1 MRDFVIV
8 FFLVGY
14 AAIVGRNSISRAKDV
29 IALPPPEQSARTSV
43 EEALAR
49 RRSVREYSSKH
60 LTDQQLGQLCW
71 AREVSRIL
79 TASAPPHPPVR
90 CTPWKSMLS
99 RPAVSLITPETH
111 SCANP
116 NNYTV
121 KHLEEFRS

>member
-71 AREVSRIL
+71 AAQGITHPDGLR
-79 TASAPPHPPVR
+79 AAQSAGALHPLEIYVV
-90 CTPWKSMLS
+90 TPSGFS
-99 RPAVSLITPETH
+99 HYP
-111 SCANP
+111 
-116 NNYTV
+116 
-121 KHLEEFRS
+121 